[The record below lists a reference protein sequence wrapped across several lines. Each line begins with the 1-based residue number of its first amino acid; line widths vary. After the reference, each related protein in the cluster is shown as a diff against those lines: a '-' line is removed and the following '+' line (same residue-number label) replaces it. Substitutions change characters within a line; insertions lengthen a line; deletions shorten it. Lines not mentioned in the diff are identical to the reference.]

1 MYSEN
6 YLKEFSEWMTVKQM
20 SGNSIETYL
29 GGVNRYFKYFSKSDH
44 PKNIS
49 TPQLISFLASINE
62 PHTRKSVRCSVKLFY
77 TAIIK
82 QKNKFDKIP
91 PVQVP
96 DSLPEILTPLEVKSI
111 IARAR
116 NEKHE
121 SILSLLYYGALR
133 ISEPTRVKIQHLYK
147 WFDPLENT
155 DSARLHIMNGKGD
168 KDRIISI
175 PINVYTTIE
184 KYKFKYQPTE
194 YLFKGQTKPQYS
206 TQSIRAIFNQCC
218 ADAGII
224 KDVTPHDLRHS
235 CATHLLEGGMQL
247 PYLKEFLGH
256 ERIETTMIYLH
267 CSPIAMTRARASA
280 DNYVRAMMDR
290 VPLSDIHKNN
300 ETKRE
305 LLLA

>member
-1 MYSEN
+1 MYSES
-6 YLKEFSEWMTVKQM
+6 YLKEFSEWMTAKQM
-20 SGNSIETYL
+20 SANSIETYL
-29 GGVNRYFKYFSKSDH
+29 GGTKRYFKYFSESDH

-49 TPQLISFLASINE
+49 TSQLISFLASIDE
-62 PHTRKSVRCSVKLFY
+62 PHTRKSIRCSVKLFY
-77 TAIIK
+77 TIIIR

-96 DSLPEILTPLEVKSI
+96 NSLPEILTPAEVKSI
-111 IARAR
+111 ISKTR

-121 SILSLLYYGALR
+121 AILSLLYYGALR

-147 WFDPLENT
+147 WFDPMNNT
-155 DSARLHIMNGKGD
+155 DSVRLHIVNGKGD

-175 PINVYTTIE
+175 PLEVYDTIE
-184 KYKFKYQPTE
+184 KYKLKYEPAE
-194 YLFKGQTKPQYS
+194 YLFKGQAKPQYS

-218 ADAGII
+218 ADAEII

-267 CSPIAMTRARASA
+267 CSPTAMTHARASA
-280 DNYVRAMMDR
+280 DNYVKAMMEKI
-290 VPLSDIHKNN
+290 PLSEIYRNN
-300 ETKRE
+300 EIKKE